1 MRVTIIGCAGS
12 FPGPD
17 SPASS
22 YLIEAGGF
30 RLLADLGNGALGA
43 LQRHCGLDDVDAIWL
58 SHQHGDHCLD
68 MCAYLVARSFHPGGP
83 LRRLPVYAP
92 PGMADRLMAA
102 LGGDGGLRMAAA
114 FDFIDLA
121 PGPLDIGPLR
131 VTATRMNHPVETYG
145 LRAEHDG
152 RVLAYSAD
160 TGPCPQLAELAA
172 GADLL
177 LCEATFLDIPGLPAD
192 LHLTAR
198 QAAEHAARAGVA
210 ELVLT
215 HLMPWNDPQASL
227 AEAAAAGFGGRLS
240 LAAAGQHRAVGG

>member
-1 MRVTIIGCAGS
+1 MRVTIVGCAGS
-12 FPGPD
+12 FPGPR
-17 SPASS
+17 SAASS

-43 LQRHCGLDDVDAIWL
+43 LQQHCGLDDVDAIWL
-58 SHQHGDHCLD
+58 SHQHADHCLD
-68 MCAYLVARSFHPGGP
+68 MCAYLVARAFHPGGP

-92 PGMADRLMAA
+92 PGMSARLAAA
-102 LGGDGGLRMAAA
+102 LGGDGGPRMAAA

-121 PGPLDIGPLR
+121 PGSLEIGPLR
-131 VTATRMNHPVETYG
+131 VTAARMNHPVETYG

-160 TGPCPQLAELAA
+160 TGPCPDLDALAA

-177 LCEATFLDIPGLPAD
+177 LCEATFLDAPGLPAD

-198 QAAEHAARAGVA
+198 QAAGHAARAGVG
-210 ELVLT
+210 ELALT
-215 HLMPWNDPQASL
+215 HLTPWNDPDRTL
-227 AEAAAAGFGGRLS
+227 AEAAAGFSGRLS
-240 LAAAGQHRAVGG
+240 LAAAGQQRTVGG